1 MSAKHVA
8 NNGRGVRSSAPAL
21 NGASSGK
28 LRYVLDR
35 GPGIT
40 RKRQG
45 HHFVYRDPAG
55 KQIADRAELDR
66 IKSIAVPPAWTEVW
80 ICPIA
85 NGHIQATGRDAR
97 GRKQYRYHPLWRK
110 LRDADKYA
118 HVAEFAV
125 ALPLINRR
133 LKRDLARE
141 GLPRDKVL
149 AAVVRLMQ
157 HTLARA
163 GNVEYEKANNS
174 FGITTLKN
182 RHVRIRGGII
192 EIDFNAKSKI
202 RHHSVV
208 SDRKL
213 ARILRNCRDL
223 PGSELF
229 QFVDDKGVTHSID
242 SGDLND
248 YLRQISGRDITAKD
262 FRTWAATNLAMV
274 EFANL
279 TEPRPSKK
287 TELLVVSRVAKYLGN
302 TPSVCRKCYI
312 HPTIIGAYHDGS
324 IGKIVRR
331 LGAKHF
337 KPAIWT
343 NGETLTRLLARSP
356 SEALVERLKDSL
368 EASRQRTLRLASAS

>member
-1 MSAKHVA
+1 MSAKQGA
-8 NNGRGVRSSAPAL
+8 NNRQGGGSSASAL
-21 NGASSGK
+21 NGANSGK

-45 HHFVYRDPAG
+45 HHFVYFHPNG
-55 KQIADRAELDR
+55 KRITGRAELDR

-97 GRKQYRYHPLWRK
+97 RRKQYRYHPLWRK
-110 LRDADKYA
+110 VRDADKYA
-118 HVAEFAV
+118 HVAEFAN

-133 LKRDLARE
+133 IKRDLARK
-141 GLPRDKVL
+141 GLPREKVL

-182 RHVRIRGGII
+182 RHVRIRGGKI
-192 EIDFNAKSKI
+192 ELDFNAKSKI

-229 QFVDDKGVTHSID
+229 QFVDDRGITHSID

-248 YLRQISGRDITAKD
+248 YLREISGSDITAKD
-262 FRTWAATNLAMV
+262 FRTWAATNLAMI

-287 TELLVVSRVAKYLGN
+287 TELVVVSKVAQYLGN
-302 TPSVCRKCYI
+302 TSSVCRKCYI
-312 HPTIIGAYHDGS
+312 HPTVIGAYHDGS
-324 IGKIVRR
+324 IEKLVRR
-331 LGAKHF
+331 YGARHF

-343 NGETLTRLLARSP
+343 NGATLTRLLAHSP
-356 SEALVERLKDSL
+356 SEALVERLKESI
-368 EASRQRTLRLASAS
+368 ESSREKTLRLASAS